1 MVSCG
6 PVKTLAHPDDKAEI
20 LRRLQSLRSDS
31 PRQWGR
37 MSAPQVVCHLA
48 DAFRV
53 GLGTVN
59 AKPGVTL
66 VTRTLLK
73 WYALCLPWPRGV
85 IPTRA
90 EIDQVRGGGT
100 KPGEFAS
107 DMAELSA
114 IVELVTRP
122 DSALEGALHPL
133 FGPLSRAEWLRWGY
147 RHMDHHLR
155 QFRV

>member
-6 PVKTLAHPDDKAEI
+6 SVRSLAQVSDKAEI
-20 LRRLQSLRSDS
+20 LRRLQNLRFDS
-31 PRQWGR
+31 PRRWGR
-37 MSAPQVVCHLA
+37 MSAAQVVCHLA

-53 GLGTVN
+53 GLGTVH
-59 AKPGVTL
+59 AKPGVTPL
-66 VTRTLLK
+66 TRTILK
-73 WYALCLPWPRGV
+73 WYALYLPWPRGV

-100 KPGEFAS
+100 KPGKFAA
-107 DMAELSA
+107 DMSELSA
-114 IVELVTRP
+114 ILELVSRS

-155 QFRV
+155 QFGV